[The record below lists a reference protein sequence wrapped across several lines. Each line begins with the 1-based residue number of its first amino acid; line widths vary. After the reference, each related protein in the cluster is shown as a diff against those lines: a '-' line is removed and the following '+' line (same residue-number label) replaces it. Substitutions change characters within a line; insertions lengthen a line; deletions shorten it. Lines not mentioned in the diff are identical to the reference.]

1 MQRMT
6 QREQKRCSLSS
17 FFISSHFENDTVV
30 GRLSVDISFQQL
42 TVGVK
47 TTDQAT
53 VSTQHI
59 RAAVPIRL
67 T

>member
-6 QREQKRCSLSS
+6 QRELKRCSLSS
-17 FFISSHFENDTVV
+17 FCISSHFENNTVV
-30 GRLSVDISFQQL
+30 GRLSVDISFQEL

-47 TTDQAT
+47 TTDHAT
-53 VSTQHI
+53 ISTQHI
-59 RAAVPIRL
+59 RAAVLMRL

>member
-1 MQRMT
+1 MKRIT
-6 QREQKRCSLSS
+6 QREQKRCILSI
-17 FFISSHFENDTVV
+17 FCISNYFENDTVV
-30 GRLSVDISFQQL
+30 GRLLMDISFREL

-47 TTDQAT
+47 TTNQAT

-59 RAAVPIRL
+59 RAAVRMRL

>member
-1 MQRMT
+1 MRDV
-6 QREQKRCSLSS
+6 SLSS
-17 FFISSHFENDTVV
+17 FCISSHFENDTVV
-30 GRLSVDISFQQL
+30 GRLSVDISFQEL

-59 RAAVPIRL
+59 RAAVPMRL

>member
-6 QREQKRCSLSS
+6 PREQKRCSLCS
-17 FFISSHFENDTVV
+17 FCIYSHFENDTVV
-30 GRLSVDISFQQL
+30 GRLAVDISFQEL

-47 TTDQAT
+47 ITDQAI
-53 VSTQHI
+53 VSAKHI
-59 RAAVPIRL
+59 RAAVPMRL